1 MVCGQ
6 KPQYDCKIFYKFCFK
21 YIEKGGEP
29 MMEERY
35 LILKMLLKLTE
46 VKGGRLGLV
55 LLKVHNRLPTEVL
68 DYFLILVTKLYDA
81 KIIE

>member
-21 YIEKGGEP
+21 YTEKGCEP
-29 MMEERY
+29 MLETIF
-35 LILKMLLKLTE
+35 LILKMLLKFIE

-55 LLKVHNRLPTEVL
+55 LLKIENRLPTEVL

>member
-1 MVCGQ
+1 MCVVKNQ
-6 KPQYDCKIFYKFCFK
+6 NVFKTVFTNCFK
-21 YIEKGGEP
+21 YIEKGCEP
-29 MMEERY
+29 IMEERY

-55 LLKVHNRLPTEVL
+55 LLKIENRLPTEVL
-68 DYFLILVTKLYDA
+68 NYFLILITKLYDA